1 MDVLSL
7 NGVTTMIKHFIS
19 IALACYVMFGFIY
32 VTEGL
37 ARDATEWL
45 KVFVLYSSTILL
57 SVWITWIVM
66 TIKRRQQLS
75 KLGYTSTW
83 WKNNG

>member
-1 MDVLSL
+1 
-7 NGVTTMIKHFIS
+7 MIKHFIS